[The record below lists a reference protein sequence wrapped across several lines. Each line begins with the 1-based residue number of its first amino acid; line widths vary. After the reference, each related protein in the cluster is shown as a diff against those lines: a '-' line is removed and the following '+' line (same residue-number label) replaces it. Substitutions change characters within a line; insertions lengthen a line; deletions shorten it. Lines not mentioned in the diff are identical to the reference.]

1 MKLLMIG
8 DVVSQPGCET
18 VRSCLPA
25 LKRRFG
31 ADVAIVNGENSAVG
45 NGILP
50 GGAEHLL
57 DSGAD
62 VITTGNHAFKRRE
75 MYDYFSTHEQVLRPA
90 NYPAGTPGSG
100 VYRYDGGAF
109 SLLVINLQGTSFMEP
124 LENPFTTADR
134 ILREEEK
141 ATFALV
147 DFHAEATGEKK
158 AMGFYLDGRVSAV
171 FGTHTHVQTA
181 DEEILSGGTAYL
193 TDVGMTGPARSAL
206 GVKPLCVIERLRT
219 NLPIRFEVDQEADC
233 RMDGVFAEFDRKTG
247 FCVQIN
253 RFCARIGAGQTEFS
267 LQIAGERDI
276 IEHIKTR

>member
-8 DVVSQPGCET
+8 DVVSHPGCET
-18 VRSCLPA
+18 VRKCLPV

-31 ADVAIVNGENSAVG
+31 ADAAIVNGENSAVG

-50 GGAEHLL
+50 SSAEHLL

-62 VITTGNHAFKRRE
+62 VITTGNHVFKRRE
-75 MYDYFSTHEQVLRPA
+75 IYDYFSSHKQVIRPA
-90 NYPAGTPGSG
+90 NYPPGAPGSG

-124 LENPFTTADR
+124 IKNPFYAIDR

-141 ATFALV
+141 ATFTVV

-181 DEEILSGGTAYL
+181 DDEILPGGTAYL
-193 TDVGMTGPARSAL
+193 TDVGMTGPAYSAL
-206 GVKPLCVIERLRT
+206 GVKPACVIERLRT
-219 NLPIRFEVDQEADC
+219 SLPTRFEVEREAPC

-247 FCVQIN
+247 LCMKIN
-253 RFCARIGAGQTEFS
+253 RFCVRISPGQTEFT

-276 IEHIKTR
+276 IEHVKTR

>member
-8 DVVSQPGCET
+8 DVVSHPGCET
-18 VRSCLPA
+18 IRKCLPV

-31 ADVAIVNGENSAVG
+31 ADAAIVNGENSAVG

-50 GGAEHLL
+50 SSAEHLL

-75 MYDYFSTHEQVLRPA
+75 IYDYFSSHKQVIRPA
-90 NYPAGTPGSG
+90 NYPPGAPGSG

-124 LENPFTTADR
+124 IKNPFYAIDR

-141 ATFALV
+141 ATFTVV

-181 DEEILSGGTAYL
+181 DDEILPGGTAYL
-193 TDVGMTGPARSAL
+193 TDVGMTGPAYSAL
-206 GVKPLCVIERLRT
+206 GVKPACVIERLRT
-219 NLPIRFEVDQEADC
+219 SLPTRFEVEREAPC

-247 FCVQIN
+247 LCMKIN
-253 RFCARIGAGQTEFS
+253 RFCVRISPGQTEFT

-276 IEHIKTR
+276 IEHVKTR